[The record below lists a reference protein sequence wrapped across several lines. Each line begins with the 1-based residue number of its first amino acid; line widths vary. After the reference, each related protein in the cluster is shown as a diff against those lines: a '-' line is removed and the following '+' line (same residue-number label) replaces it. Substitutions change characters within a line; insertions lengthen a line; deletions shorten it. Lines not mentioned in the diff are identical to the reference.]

1 MVTEVRALS
10 MPLVESTSVSVQWA
24 LRDQIA
30 RKKSTNVSLTLASTM
45 ALVL

>member
-1 MVTEVRALS
+1 MVMEVRALS

-30 RKKSTNVSLTLASTM
+30 GRKSMNVSLILASTM